1 MLLKSLLLRN
11 TLHIFEIECKVI
23 KKKLNYQTF
32 LVIFYISPMKT
43 GKKAHIFFFLYDCKI
58 TLRLLHRIFTP
69 ITTSQSTYIFK
80 LKHKFFHASTR
91 AYIIY
96 YI

>member
-43 GKKAHIFFFLYDCKI
+43 GKKAHIFYH
-58 TLRLLHRIFTP
+58 LHELQVAFRFSPPLFTP
-69 ITTSQSTYIFK
+69 C
-80 LKHKFFHASTR
+80 
-91 AYIIY
+91 
-96 YI
+96 

>member
-32 LVIFYISPMKT
+32 PIIFSIYPVKN
-43 GKKAHIFFFLYDCKI
+43 GKNAHIFYFLY
-58 TLRLLHRIFTP
+58 
-69 ITTSQSTYIFK
+69 Q
-80 LKHKFFHASTR
+80 
-91 AYIIY
+91 
-96 YI
+96 

>member
-43 GKKAHIFFFLYDCKI
+43 EKKHIFFTICMNCK
-58 TLRLLHRIFTP
+58 LLFVFSPPLFTP
-69 ITTSQSTYIFK
+69 C
-80 LKHKFFHASTR
+80 
-91 AYIIY
+91 
-96 YI
+96 